1 MSMQTMNKT
10 LTSSATCNA
19 SVIEIA
25 VTPVFM
31 LVGIAGFLAVLIA
44 RHGRTVDRSRAL
56 QKVQAITPDEA
67 SLVMVRREQ
76 SRLLRRMFLSHFAIS
91 LATFSAIIVCLV
103 VVTLFVGHL
112 LATVARLISRDSID
126 WPKLHLVECEQDIQA
141 FRSALQLTVKS
152 ALIWWKSIVY
162 AAPLHQVC
170 ASDKPGWI

>member
-1 MSMQTMNKT
+1 MESLDIN
-10 LTSSATCNA
+10 LATVA

-112 LATVARLISRDSID
+112 LALQVALLVSVLFIVCMLMLSLAFSAFLGEVLVCTRTMQGALQHPDSF
-126 WPKLHLVECEQDIQA
+126 HAEQDSPISATGLQA
-141 FRSALQLTVKS
+141 ENAT
-152 ALIWWKSIVY
+152 
-162 AAPLHQVC
+162 
-170 ASDKPGWI
+170 